1 VRKRNVLVFPAGTEI
16 GLEINNALKN
26 CKEVALYGAGQGI
39 PNHAMFAFPEYH
51 VLPSIHE
58 DGWLP
63 SLIDLVRDLKID
75 YIFPAY
81 DDVIVALSQAANE
94 IPAAVISS
102 PVRTCEITRS
112 KSATYRALAGMV
124 RVPHVYDPTD
134 AFFNYPLLVKPDRGQ
149 GSQGVRMAR
158 TEEELHRAMR
168 EVTEPIVCEYLPG
181 EEFTVDC
188 FSDRERGLLFA
199 GARSRRRI
207 RSGISVNTVTA
218 QFPEVKVIADIIGRT
233 LNLCGAWFFQLKRA
247 SGGELVLLEVAPR
260 IAGAMAAH
268 RVTGVNFPL
277 LSIFEHERL
286 DITLMINRGEV
297 ELDRA
302 LSNRYRYEITFTTAY
317 IDLDDTLIMG
327 GRVNLQAIKFIYQC
341 INQGKT
347 IKLITRHQSDLGNTL
362 RKYRLMN
369 LFDDVI
375 HLAQGEPKSS
385 LITEH
390 DAIFIDDSFAE
401 RKDVAHLCG
410 IPTFDGSMLEVLTE
424 RAEFVIGERND
435 RST

>member
-1 VRKRNVLVFPAGTEI
+1 
-16 GLEINNALKN
+16 
-26 CKEVALYGAGQGI
+26 
-39 PNHAMFAFPEYH
+39 
-51 VLPSIHE
+51 
-58 DGWLP
+58 
-63 SLIDLVRDLKID
+63 
-75 YIFPAY
+75 
-81 DDVIVALSQAANE
+81 
-94 IPAAVISS
+94 
-102 PVRTCEITRS
+102 
-112 KSATYRALAGMV
+112 
-124 RVPHVYDPTD
+124 
-134 AFFNYPLLVKPDRGQ
+134 
-149 GSQGVRMAR
+149 
-158 TEEELHRAMR
+158 
-168 EVTEPIVCEYLPG
+168 
-181 EEFTVDC
+181 
-188 FSDRERGLLFA
+188 LLFA
-199 GARSRRRI
+199 GASNRRRI
-207 RSGISVNTVTA
+207 RNGISVNTVTA
-218 QFPEVKVIADIIGRT
+218 QLPEVKVIAEVIGRS

-286 DITLMINRGEV
+286 DIKLMINRGEV

-302 LSNRYRYEITFTTAY
+302 LSNRYRYEVTFATAY
-317 IDLDDTLIMG
+317 IDLDDTLIMC

-347 IKLITRHQSDLGNTL
+347 IKLITRHQRDLGDTL

-375 HLAQGEPKSS
+375 HLAEGEPKSS
-385 LITEH
+385 LITEQ

-401 RKDVAHLCG
+401 RKDVADLRG

-424 RAEFVIGERND
+424 RAEFVIGESND